1 MAGPQTRQK
10 LEPRSTR
17 ALGNVSDRY
26 YREGNVE
33 GMKNI
38 NQELQNRIKNHP
50 VLQPGTGYLMPNLE
64 EPWKNT
70 GPGSYWNVKADQP
83 RNNSGLMLAMANN
96 PNVNQMKNNYLS
108 DIINSQYFG
117 IGGYD
122 FVEDRDPTLE
132 NLAFFQDI
140 KDKDTMARDTNYQ
153 VTLPEHE
160 KLGKLSGYELLP
172 KGVYPYFNPSWIE
185 NNPSAGLDYM
195 MNILGGTGK
204 VGFRKG
210 LDDDNYN
217 AYAEWVK
224 SW

>member
-1 MAGPQTRQK
+1 
-10 LEPRSTR
+10 
-17 ALGNVSDRY
+17 
-26 YREGNVE
+26 
-33 GMKNI
+33 
-38 NQELQNRIKNHP
+38 
-50 VLQPGTGYLMPNLE
+50 
-64 EPWKNT
+64 
-70 GPGSYWNVKADQP
+70 
-83 RNNSGLMLAMANN
+83 MLAMANN

-140 KDKDTMARDTNYQ
+140 KDKNAMARDTNYQ

-172 KGVYPYFNPSWIE
+172 KGVFPYANPSWIE
-185 NNPSAGLDYM
+185 NNPSFGLDYM
-195 MNILGGTGK
+195 ANIFRGKGK

>member
-1 MAGPQTRQK
+1 MPPRERQK
-10 LEPRSTR
+10 L
-17 ALGNVSDRY
+17 
-26 YREGNVE
+26 
-33 GMKNI
+33 
-38 NQELQNRIKNHP
+38 
-50 VLQPGTGYLMPNLE
+50 
-64 EPWKNT
+64 
-70 GPGSYWNVKADQP
+70 QP
-83 RNNSGLMLAMANN
+83 REKDYIKRESYDLSSNFNQPDRSGIMAMADNRTSIN
-96 PNVNQMKNNYLS
+96 PNTWHQS
-108 DIINSQYFG
+108 PYFG
-117 IGGYD
+117 TAGYD
-122 FVEDRDPTLE
+122 FVEDWDPTLE
-132 NLAFFQDI
+132 NLSFFQDI
-140 KDKDTMARDTNYQ
+140 KDRDTMARDTNYQ

-172 KGVYPYFNPSWIE
+172 KGVYPYSNPSWIE